1 MKREKKDMKEKK
13 ERMIDIK
20 VSSHSET
27 ERRNR
32 MLLKA
37 ALINN
42 KYMKVEIVVNRR
54 IERLYE
60 EYMTLIDGLKG
71 KTKDERFELYE
82 SMTKRLYPH
91 AEKVVDLED
100 QLNENRKDY
109 QRKFKEW
116 FFVICKSSF
125 SNGRFG
131 ETCFE
136 LYKKEI
142 VKKSK
147 KDKCSSKIYAH
158 KVILALGLMGLLEK
172 VKENYSH
179 SKENPHG
186 YQYKIDYFKWFELM
200 KGVSKGN
207 VSISLD
213 FEVDWTGYEDW
224 YGERQ
229 FETIKSMTVE
239 RKLYEQAKFYLNEFD
254 DYFFSTTLK
263 ADEKK
268 HFTDKWFAARAVC
281 AIAEHD
287 TYHML
292 RHSDDSEENDE
303 EKLIYNAGRYY
314 TCLTNMHNE
323 IRKEL
328 RIDGEQVVEVDI
340 SSAQPAMLGLLL
352 RERYPNVKSSWL
364 EHCEKGDFYEW
375 IGSIILGRKITPD
388 ERKVIKLLI
397 MRMLYIAQRPTETQD
412 ETPFWWYLK
421 TYIQEK
427 NPSKKENLGKGKL
440 FKSFDFIVMSYLQA
454 EEPELYKMVY
464 DARTNLKEVK
474 RRKPTAKGKTTK
486 KRNNLSINMTEMEVK
501 YIKACLKAIAPDV
514 KYFYTIHD
522 CIGCKKSDAAKVKEV
537 MVAVG
542 KEMFGATLNVKLESS
557 EGETIMDDFKFI
569 LEEVVMKKKVW
580 SSEEKAA

>member
-1 MKREKKDMKEKK
+1 MK
-13 ERMIDIK
+13 IDIV
-20 VSSHSET
+20 VS
-27 ERRNR
+27 
-32 MLLKA
+32 
-37 ALINN
+37 I
-42 KYMKVEIVVNRR
+42 R

-60 EYMTLIDGLKG
+60 EYITLIESLRD
-71 KTKDERFELYE
+71 KTKEERFELYE
-82 SMTKRLYPH
+82 RMTKTLYPH
-91 AEKVVDLED
+91 AKKVVDLED

-179 SKENPHG
+179 SKESPHG
-186 YQYKIDYFKWFELM
+186 YLYKVDYLRWFELT

-213 FEVDWTGYEDW
+213 IEVDWTGYEDW

-229 FETIKSMTVE
+229 FETIKSMSVE
-239 RKLYEQAKFYLNEFD
+239 PKVYKQAKTYLEKFD
-254 DYFFSTTLK
+254 DYFFTTTLK

-281 AIAEHD
+281 AITEHD

-292 RHSDDSEENDE
+292 RHSDDSEDNDE
-303 EKLIYNAGRYY
+303 EKLIHNAGRYY
-314 TCLTNMHNE
+314 TCLTNMHSE

-328 RIDGEQVVEVDI
+328 CIDGEQVVEVDI
-340 SSAQPAMLGLLL
+340 SAAQPTMLGLLL
-352 RERYPNVKSSWL
+352 RERYPNVKSAWL
-364 EHCEKGDFYEW
+364 SHCEKGDFYEW
-375 IGSIILGRKITPD
+375 IGRMAIGRGITPE
-388 ERKVIKLLI
+388 ERRVIKLLV
-397 MRMLYIAQRPTETQD
+397 MRLLYTAIKPTEKQD

-421 TYIQEK
+421 TYLQEK
-427 NPSKKENLGKGKL
+427 DASKRVRLEDGGL
-440 FKSFDFIVMSYLQA
+440 FKTFDFIIMSYLKA
-454 EEPELYKMVY
+454 EEPALYKLVY
-464 DARTNLKEVK
+464 DARTNLKTVK
-474 RRKPTAKGKTTK
+474 RKKPTAAGRRTK
-486 KRNNLSINMTEMEVK
+486 KRNNLSIMMTEMEVK

-522 CIGCKKSDAAKVKEV
+522 CIGCKASDAAKVKQA
-537 MVAVG
+537 MLAVG
-542 KEMFGATLNVKLESS
+542 KEMFDATLNIKLESS
-557 EGETIMDDFKFI
+557 SGETIMGDFKFI
-569 LEEVVMKKKVW
+569 PEEVVMKKKVW
-580 SSEEKAA
+580 CSVKKAA

>member
-1 MKREKKDMKEKK
+1 MK
-13 ERMIDIK
+13 
-20 VSSHSET
+20 
-27 ERRNR
+27 
-32 MLLKA
+32 
-37 ALINN
+37 IN
-42 KYMKVEIVVNRR
+42 VRVNQR

-60 EYMTLIDGLKG
+60 EYMTLVEDLRV
-71 KTKDERFELYE
+71 KTKEERMELYDG
-82 SMTKRLYPH
+82 MTKTLFPH
-91 AEKVVDLED
+91 ATKMVDLED
-100 QLNENRKDY
+100 QLNEERKDY

-116 FFVICKSSF
+116 FLVVCNWTF
-125 SNGRFG
+125 SGANFG

-147 KDKCSSKIYAH
+147 RDKRSSKVYAH

-179 SKENPHG
+179 SKDSSHG
-186 YQYKIDYFKWFELM
+186 YQYKVDWFKWAELM
-200 KGVSKGN
+200 KGVSKDN
-207 VSISLD
+207 VSMSLD
-213 FEVDWTGYEDW
+213 IEVDWTGYEDW

-229 FETIKSMTVE
+229 YETITSMTVE
-239 RKLYEQAKFYLNEFD
+239 PKIYEKAKTYLENYD

-268 HFTDKWFAARAVC
+268 HLTDKWFAARSLT

-303 EKLIYNAGRYY
+303 EKMIHNAGRYY
-314 TCLTNMHNE
+314 TCLTNMQGE
-323 IRKEL
+323 ARREAL
-328 RIDGEQVVEVDI
+328 RIDGEPVVEVDI

-352 RERYPNVKSSWL
+352 RERYPYVRSAWL
-364 EHCEKGDFYEW
+364 AHCEKGDFYEW
-375 IGSIILGRKITPD
+375 IGRMSIGRGITD
-388 ERKVIKLLI
+388 EERKVIKLLV
-397 MRMLYIAQRPTETQD
+397 MRMLYTAIKPTEAQD

-421 TYIQEK
+421 TYLKEK
-427 NPSKKENLGKGKL
+427 DASKKEHLATGKL
-440 FKSFDFIVMSYLQA
+440 FKSFDFIIMSYLKA
-454 EEPELYKMVY
+454 EEPKLYELVY
-464 DARTNLKEVK
+464 EHRTNLKEVK

-486 KRNNLSINMTEMEVK
+486 KRNNLSIEMTKMEVK

-522 CIGCKKSDAAKVKEV
+522 CIGCKASDAEKVKEI

-542 KEMFGATLNVKLESS
+542 KELFGATLNVKLESRT
-557 EGETIMDDFKFI
+557 GKTIMDDFKFI
-569 LEEVVMKKKVW
+569 PEEVVMRKKDWKP
-580 SSEEKAA
+580 EKRVV

>member
-1 MKREKKDMKEKK
+1 MK
-13 ERMIDIK
+13 IDIVVSRK
-20 VSSHSET
+20 V
-27 ERRNR
+27 
-32 MLLKA
+32 
-37 ALINN
+37 
-42 KYMKVEIVVNRR
+42 
-54 IERLYE
+54 ERLYE
-60 EYMTLIDGLKG
+60 EYLTVIDSLKG
-71 KTKDERFELYE
+71 KTKEERFELYE
-82 SMTKRLYPH
+82 SMTKTLYPH
-91 AEKVVDLED
+91 ATKIVDLED
-100 QLNENRKDY
+100 QLITGRKDY

-142 VKKSK
+142 IKKSK

-158 KVILALGLMGLLEK
+158 KVILALGLIGLLEGI
-172 VKENYSH
+172 KENYSN
-179 SKENPHG
+179 SKKGAHG
-186 YQYKIDYFKWFELM
+186 YTYEVDMFKWVELM

-207 VSISLD
+207 VSIPLD

-224 YGERQ
+224 FGERQ

-239 RKLYEQAKFYLNEFD
+239 ATLYEQAKSYLERYD
-254 DYFFSTTLK
+254 EYFFTNTLK

-292 RHSDDSEENDE
+292 RHSDDSEDNDD

-328 RIDGEQVVEVDI
+328 CIDGEPVVEVDI
-340 SSAQPAMLGLLL
+340 SAAQPTMLGLLL
-352 RERYPNVKSSWL
+352 RERYPDIRSAWL

-375 IGSIILGRKITPD
+375 IGSIALGRKITPE

-397 MRMLYIAQRPTETQD
+397 MRMLYIAQRPTEKKDNTSF
-412 ETPFWWYLK
+412 ETYLK
-421 TYIQEK
+421 KYIKEK

-440 FKSFDFIVMSYLQA
+440 FKSFDFIIMSYLKA
-454 EEPELYKMVY
+454 NEPELYKLVY
-464 DARTNLKEVK
+464 EARTNLKKVK
-474 RRKPTAKGKTTK
+474 RKKPTAAGRTTK
-486 KRNNLSINMTEMEVK
+486 MRNNLSISMTEMEVK

-522 CIGCKKSDAAKVKEV
+522 CVGCKANDAERVKQV
-537 MVAVG
+537 MIAVA
-542 KEMFGATLNVKLESS
+542 KEMFDATLNIKLESS
-557 EGETIMDDFKFI
+557 SGETIMDDFKFI
-569 LEEVVMKKKVW
+569 PEEVVMKKKVW
-580 SSEEKAA
+580 QQDKKAA

>member
-1 MKREKKDMKEKK
+1 MK
-13 ERMIDIK
+13 ID
-20 VSSHSET
+20 
-27 ERRNR
+27 
-32 MLLKA
+32 
-37 ALINN
+37 
-42 KYMKVEIVVNRR
+42 IVVNRR

-82 SMTKRLYPH
+82 MMTKRLYPH
-91 AEKVVDLED
+91 AKKVVDLED
-100 QLNENRKDY
+100 QLNEERKDY

-136 LYKKEI
+136 LYKKE
-142 VKKSK
+142 VVRKSK
-147 KDKCSSKIYAH
+147 TDKCSSKIYAH
-158 KVILALGLMGLLEK
+158 KVILALGLIGLLEK

-186 YQYKIDYFKWFELM
+186 YQYKVDYFKWFELI

-207 VSISLD
+207 VAIPLD
-213 FEVDWTGYEDW
+213 IEVDWSDYEDW

-239 RKLYEQAKFYLNEFD
+239 TKLYEQAKSYLERYD
-254 DYFFSTTLK
+254 EYFFTTTLK

-292 RHSDDSEENDE
+292 RHSDDSEDNDE
-303 EKLIYNAGRYY
+303 EKLIHNAGRYY
-314 TCLTNMHNE
+314 TCLTNMHSE
-323 IRKEL
+323 IRREL
-328 RIDGEQVVEVDI
+328 CIDEEQVVEVDI
-340 SSAQPAMLGLLL
+340 SAAQPTMLGLLL
-352 RERYPNVKSSWL
+352 RERYPNVKSAWL

-375 IGSIILGRKITPD
+375 IGRIAIGRGITKD
-388 ERKVIKLLI
+388 ERQVIKTLVMRLLYTAI
-397 MRMLYIAQRPTETQD
+397 RPTEKQD

-421 TYIQEK
+421 TYLKEK
-427 NPSKKENLGKGKL
+427 DASKRERLEDGGL
-440 FKSFDFIVMSYLQA
+440 FKTFDFIIMTYLKA
-454 EEPELYKMVY
+454 NEPELYKLVY
-464 DARTNLKEVK
+464 EARTNLKTVK
-474 RRKPTAKGKTTK
+474 RKKPTAAGRRTK
-486 KRNNLSINMTEMEVK
+486 KRNNLSIMMTEMEVK

-522 CIGCKKSDAAKVKEV
+522 CIGCKASDAERVKAA
-537 MVAVG
+537 MLSVA
-542 KEMFGATLNVKLESS
+542 KEMFGATLNIKLESS
-557 EGETIMDDFKFI
+557 SGETIMDDFKFI
-569 LEEVVMKKKVW
+569 PEEVVMKKKGWCSVK
-580 SSEEKAA
+580 KAA

>member
-1 MKREKKDMKEKK
+1 
-13 ERMIDIK
+13 
-20 VSSHSET
+20 
-27 ERRNR
+27 
-32 MLLKA
+32 
-37 ALINN
+37 
-42 KYMKVEIVVNRR
+42 MKVEIVVSRR

-60 EYMTLIDGLKG
+60 EYITLKESLRG
-71 KTKDERFELYE
+71 KTKEERLELYE

-91 AEKVVDLED
+91 AKKVVDLED

-125 SNGRFG
+125 TNGRFG

-179 SKENPHG
+179 SKENHHG
-186 YQYKIDYFKWFELM
+186 YQYKVDYFKWFELI
-200 KGVSKGN
+200 KGVSMGN
-207 VSISLD
+207 VAIPLD
-213 FEVDWTGYEDW
+213 IEVDWTGYEDW

-239 RKLYEQAKFYLNEFD
+239 TKLYEQAKSYLDEFD
-254 DYFFSTTLK
+254 DYFFTTTLK
-263 ADEKK
+263 SDEKK

-281 AIAEHD
+281 AIGEHD
-287 TYHML
+287 AYHML
-292 RHSDDSEENDE
+292 RHSDDSEDNDD
-303 EKLIYNAGRYY
+303 EKMIHNAGRYY

-328 RIDGEQVVEVDI
+328 RIDGEPIVEVDI

-352 RERYPNVKSSWL
+352 RERYPNVKSAWL
-364 EHCEKGDFYEW
+364 SHCENGDFYEW
-375 IGSIILGRKITPD
+375 IGRIAIGRRITTE
-388 ERKVIKLLI
+388 ERKVIKVLI
-397 MRMLYIAQRPTETQD
+397 MRMLYTAQRPTEQQD

-421 TYIQEK
+421 KYLQEK
-427 NPSKKENLGKGKL
+427 DASKRENLATGKL
-440 FKSFDFIVMSYLQA
+440 FKSFDFIVMNYLKA
-454 EEPELYKMVY
+454 EEPKLYNIVY
-464 DARTNLKEVK
+464 EARTNLKEVK
-474 RRKPTAKGKTTK
+474 RRKPTARGKMTK
-486 KRNNLSINMTEMEVK
+486 KRNNLSIMMTKMEVK

-522 CIGCKKSDAAKVKEV
+522 CIGCKASDAEKVKQV
-537 MVAVG
+537 MLAVG
-542 KEMFGATLNVKLESS
+542 KDMFNATLNIKLESS
-557 EGETIMDDFKFI
+557 SGETIMDDFKFI
-569 LEEVVMKKKVW
+569 PEEVVMKKKVW
-580 SSEEKAA
+580 QQEKKAA

>member
-1 MKREKKDMKEKK
+1 MK
-13 ERMIDIK
+13 IDIV
-20 VSSHSET
+20 VS
-27 ERRNR
+27 RR
-32 MLLKA
+32 
-37 ALINN
+37 
-42 KYMKVEIVVNRR
+42 V
-54 IERLYE
+54 ERLYE
-60 EYMTLIDGLKG
+60 EYITLVESLKG
-71 KTKDERFELYE
+71 KTKEERLELYK
-82 SMTKRLYPH
+82 SMTRRLYPH
-91 AEKVVDLED
+91 AKKVVDLED
-100 QLNENRKDY
+100 QLITERKDY

-158 KVILALGLMGLLEK
+158 KVILALGLMGLLEG
-172 VKENYSH
+172 VKENYSN
-179 SKENPHG
+179 SRDSSHG
-186 YQYKIDYFKWFELM
+186 YYYKVDYFRWFELIN
-200 KGVSKGN
+200 GVSRGN
-207 VSISLD
+207 VSMSLD
-213 FEVDWTGYEDW
+213 IEVDWSGYEDW

-229 FETIKSMTVE
+229 YETIVSMTVE
-239 RKLYEQAKFYLNEFD
+239 PKLYKQAKTYLENFD
-254 DYFFSTTLK
+254 DYFFTTTLK
-263 ADEKK
+263 EGEKK

-375 IGSIILGRKITPD
+375 IGRIAIGRKITPE

-397 MRMLYIAQRPTETQD
+397 MRMLYIAQRPTEKKDNTSF
-412 ETPFWWYLK
+412 ETYLK
-421 TYIQEK
+421 KYIKEK
-427 NPSKKENLGKGKL
+427 NPSKKENLGKGEL
-440 FKSFDFIVMSYLQA
+440 FKSFDFIVMSYLKA

-522 CIGCKKSDAAKVKEV
+522 CIGCKASDAAKVKEV

-542 KEMFGATLNVKLESS
+542 KEMFDANLNIKLESGT
-557 EGETIMDDFKFI
+557 GETIMDDFKFI
-569 LEEVVMKKKVW
+569 PEEVVMKKKGW
-580 SSEEKAA
+580 KAEKMAA